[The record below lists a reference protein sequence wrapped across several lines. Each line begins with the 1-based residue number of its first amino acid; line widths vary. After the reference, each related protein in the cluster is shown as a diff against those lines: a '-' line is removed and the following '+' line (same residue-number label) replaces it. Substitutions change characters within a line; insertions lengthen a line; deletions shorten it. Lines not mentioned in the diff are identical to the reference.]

1 VKHTVNAIAAA
12 MLAFASAQT
21 VQAHHSHAMF
31 DHATTVTVSG
41 VVREVSYRNPHVFLW
56 IDVEDDS
63 GATETWSVEM
73 SNIQNMIRRGIG
85 GGTFTVGERVTVTM
99 NPLNNGKPGG
109 NYVSIVDSDGT
120 EYD

>member
-1 VKHTVNAIAAA
+1 MKRTVNAIAAA
-12 MLAFASAQT
+12 VLALASVQT
-21 VQAHHSHAMF
+21 VHAHHSHAMF

-41 VVREVSYRNPHVFLW
+41 VVREISYRNPHVFLW
-56 IDVEDDS
+56 IDVEDDN
-63 GATETWSVEM
+63 GATEIWSVEM

-99 NPLNNGKPGG
+99 DPLNNGKPGG